1 MSHRTLLHS
10 LVLVTL
16 GLGPL
21 PAIAAG
27 EAAPAAATEPQGTAQ
42 PVPEADTRFNLDE
55 ALQALQEAQAALE
68 QAAVEQAG
76 TDSEQDLARVR
87 EELGRAHRSLREASR
102 EVARAHRQLARVDRR
117 HIERLHLLNLG
128 DRAVIGVLLGE
139 ADQDGVRIVGVSPD
153 GPAERAGLRQGDLL
167 VSIRGVELTGQPGMR
182 ARRALFE
189 VMDEVE
195 EGEEVAVS
203 VLRDGEKLD
212 FTLTAERREPAS
224 WQSFLRLPA
233 PPPPGAPAAPG
244 TPHLAIDGIEFPEFD
259 EEELARTIGAIE
271 EQLEQFDYSLFGED
285 GETFEFNEDFRFDG
299 EAMSPFGAHALHQA
313 NIWFGL
319 PHTRGLELVSLNPAL
334 GKYFKAERGVLVI
347 RAEDDNA
354 YGLVAGD
361 VIQSVGDSEVNN
373 PADLLRALRDAEP
386 GSAIELTVKRDKRER
401 TLQATVP
408 ENRLGARGLL
418 RHRPAP
424 PPPPAPPPVE
434 R

>member
-1 MSHRTLLHS
+1 
-10 LVLVTL
+10 
-16 GLGPL
+16 
-21 PAIAAG
+21 
-27 EAAPAAATEPQGTAQ
+27 
-42 PVPEADTRFNLDE
+42 
-55 ALQALQEAQAALE
+55 
-68 QAAVEQAG
+68 
-76 TDSEQDLARVR
+76 
-87 EELGRAHRSLREASR
+87 
-102 EVARAHRQLARVDRR
+102 
-117 HIERLHLLNLG
+117 
-128 DRAVIGVLLGE
+128 
-139 ADQDGVRIVGVSPD
+139 VRIVGVSPD
-153 GPAERAGLRQGDLL
+153 GPAERAGLRQGDVL

-203 VLRDGEKLD
+203 VLREGEKLD

-233 PPPPGAPAAPG
+233 PPPPPPGAPAASG
-244 TPHLAIDGIEFPEFD
+244 APHSTIDGIDFPEFD

-271 EQLEQFDYSLFGED
+271 EQLEQFDYNLFGED
-285 GETFEFNEDFRFDG
+285 GETFEFTEDFQFDG
-299 EAMSPFGAHALHQA
+299 AAMSPFGAHALHQA
-313 NIWFGL
+313 NVWFGL

-373 PADLLRALRDAEP
+373 PADLLRTLRDAEP
-386 GSAIELTVKRDKRER
+386 GSAIELTVKRDKHER

-408 ENRLGARGLL
+408 ENRLGARLL
-418 RHRPAP
+418 KRLP
-424 PPPPAPPPVE
+424 PLMPVE